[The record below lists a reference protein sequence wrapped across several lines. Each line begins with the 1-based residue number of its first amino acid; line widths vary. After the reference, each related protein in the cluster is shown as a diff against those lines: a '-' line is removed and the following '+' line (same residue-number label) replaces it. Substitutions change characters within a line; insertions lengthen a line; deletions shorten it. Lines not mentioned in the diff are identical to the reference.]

1 MQFPYA
7 RLYAPSL
14 TSLAVKLALFFLLFS
29 LLMVSAFTSIGGI
42 LSRPRWDVLVHQQ
55 GWLEPPLSTPV
66 ILLTDVPRRLEIH
79 VKLLNTLYM
88 SPEWIYSGS
97 YLSMIDF
104 DQSPV
109 QMMKVS
115 LDGREKEE
123 MIEWYSV
130 LETIEWSPDGKRYA
144 YSIPHPSISNRFE
157 LFMANSDGADER
169 KLTAFNIPFGM
180 TWNFELTRGAF
191 VWTKDSQSL
200 LFTASKNAINTT
212 SPAHYTDTLFRVD
225 AMSGEVT
232 HLADNLLNTAALAIS
247 PDGKQIAFT
256 STKDRG
262 VFRLYVINSD
272 GSGLRT
278 VGDLPGEAFPVW
290 SWDGKEVGY
299 WVKAPHRQTF
309 YALNLETSERR
320 MVYTTDV
327 WAFTPLWR
335 P

>member
-1 MQFPYA
+1 MQFPHA
-7 RLYAPSL
+7 RLYTPSL
-14 TSLAVKLALFFLLFS
+14 TSLTLKLALFFFLFS
-29 LLMVSAFTSIGGI
+29 LLMVSAFAFIGGM
-42 LSRPRWDVLVHQQ
+42 LSRSRWDVLIHQQ
-55 GWLEPPLSTPV
+55 GWLEPPLSTPE
-66 ILLTDVPRRLEIH
+66 ILLVDVPRRLEIRL
-79 VKLLNTLYM
+79 KLLNTLYL
-88 SPEWIYSGS
+88 SPEWIDGGT

-104 DQSPV
+104 DQTPV
-109 QMMKVS
+109 TMMRVS
-115 LDGREKEE
+115 LNGREKKE
-123 MIEWYSV
+123 MMQWYSV
-130 LETIEWSPDGKRYA
+130 LETLEWSPDGKRYA

-157 LFMANSDGADER
+157 LFMANDDGSEER

-225 AMSGEVT
+225 AQSGEVT
-232 HLADNLLNTAALAIS
+232 RLGDNLLNIAALATS
-247 PDGKQIAFT
+247 PDGEQIAFT

-262 VFRLYVINSD
+262 VFRLYIINSD
-272 GSGLRT
+272 GSGLRK

-309 YALNLETSERR
+309 YALNLSTLERR
-320 MVYTTDV
+320 MIYTTEV
-327 WAFTPLWR
+327 WAFTPMWR